1 MAFGWEPGS
10 GFWISPKATSA
21 VPELAAVSQPIGVRS
36 QHGAHVRVHPA
47 PNTVTVSVA
56 LGGFPVENSRG
67 PAPRGCACRGGG
79 NLGTRLQPVLQP
91 RARPTGEACPQVRS
105 EGCVRPGPLPRR
117 SWGGSEVRAQP
128 PGQAAPA
135 ASGSQAGARPGLSDP
150 ALEGSFTKA
159 LSGPESEPSF
169 PGSALKT
176 LPSLA
181 GAPFSVLLSPRP
193 AAKLPTLPQ
202 PRSPTPTFL
211 WDRGPPSCLQHP
223 SAHLPTSAL
232 GSL

>member
-21 VPELAAVSQPIGVRS
+21 VPTLAAVSQPIGVRS

-91 RARPTGEACPQVRS
+91 RARPTGEACPQVRR
-105 EGCVRPGPLPRR
+105 EGCVRPGPLPDGAGGGQR
-117 SWGGSEVRAQP
+117 SEHSL
-128 PGQAAPA
+128 QARQLRQQVAPRLGRDQGFPTRLSRA
-135 ASGSQAGARPGLSDP
+135 ASPKLSRDQSPSPAFLARP
-150 ALEGSFTKA
+150 
-159 LSGPESEPSF
+159 
-169 PGSALKT
+169 
-176 LPSLA
+176 
-181 GAPFSVLLSPRP
+181 
-193 AAKLPTLPQ
+193 
-202 PRSPTPTFL
+202 
-211 WDRGPPSCLQHP
+211 
-223 SAHLPTSAL
+223 
-232 GSL
+232 